1 MKFKIDYKV
10 GDYFSGVLLETF
22 KEKGISR
29 PRVRPVEM
37 FSKNIRVEF
46 PRRLREENPIGTQF
60 RASVKVAHKTSKKTG
75 KIIGVPYLMA
85 TSSSIKLVSN
95 YSSIAKDLQ
104 KKLDQYINKRHSDS
118 EIGKFYERQIRYL
131 YEKDGWRVVPYG
143 ILKGKSDLGRD
154 LICTKGRQVLIIQAK
169 NWSKYSTIREKHI
182 MQLAGTMLYYIFKN
196 NKFPKGVF
204 ITTTKLSDRAK
215 DVAKKLHIQH
225 RYIELNKK
233 FPMIKCNINRK
244 GKKLFF
250 LPFDKFYDH
259 VHVEKDKGEFY
270 TNSIS
275 ECLRKGFRYV
285 GKK

>member
-22 KEKGISR
+22 KEKGTSR

-154 LICTKGRQVLIIQAK
+154 LICTKGRQVLCFRI
-169 NWSKYSTIREKHI
+169 Y
-182 MQLAGTMLYYIFKN
+182 M
-196 NKFPKGVF
+196 
-204 ITTTKLSDRAK
+204 
-215 DVAKKLHIQH
+215 
-225 RYIELNKK
+225 
-233 FPMIKCNINRK
+233 C
-244 GKKLFF
+244 
-250 LPFDKFYDH
+250 FD
-259 VHVEKDKGEFY
+259 
-270 TNSIS
+270 
-275 ECLRKGFRYV
+275 
-285 GKK
+285 

>member
-22 KEKGISR
+22 KEKGINR
-29 PRVRPVEM
+29 PRVRAMEI
-37 FSKNIRVEF
+37 FSDCIRVEF
-46 PRRLREENPIGTQF
+46 PRSLREDNPIGTQF
-60 RASVKVAHKTSKKTG
+60 RASVKVAQKTSKKTG
-75 KIIGVPYLMA
+75 KIIGVPYLIA
-85 TSSSIKLVSN
+85 TDSSIELVSN
-95 YSSIAKDLQ
+95 YSPIIKNLQ
-104 KKLDQYINKRHSDS
+104 KKLNQYTNKRHSDS

-143 ILKGKSDLGRD
+143 IFKGKSDLGRD

-169 NWSKYSTIREKHI
+169 NWSKHSTIYEKHI

-259 VHVEKDKGEFY
+259 VHIEIHRGEFY
-270 TNSIS
+270 TNSIK
-275 ECLRKGFRYV
+275 ECLKKGFKYV
-285 GKK
+285 GKR

>member
-22 KEKGISR
+22 KEKGSSR

-60 RASVKVAHKTSKKTG
+60 RASVKVAQKTSKKTG

-85 TSSSIKLVSN
+85 INSSIKLVSN
-95 YSSIAKDLQ
+95 HSSITKDLQ
-104 KKLDQYINKRHSDS
+104 KKLNRYINKRHSDP

-169 NWSKYSTIREKHI
+169 NWSKYSKE
-182 MQLAGTMLYYIFKN
+182 
-196 NKFPKGVF
+196 
-204 ITTTKLSDRAK
+204 
-215 DVAKKLHIQH
+215 
-225 RYIELNKK
+225 
-233 FPMIKCNINRK
+233 NI
-244 GKKLFF
+244 
-250 LPFDKFYDH
+250 
-259 VHVEKDKGEFY
+259 
-270 TNSIS
+270 
-275 ECLRKGFRYV
+275 
-285 GKK
+285 